1 MGNINKMRKRYE
13 SEKMAKRV
21 MDTPEFKEAM
31 RKQEEQSVLRAICT
45 LSFMAC
51 GYLETRHGYKAN
63 GLKKF
68 LDFIKVSLECSADD
82 ESFFV
87 EYSKYYKEEYG
98 LDVLDEL
105 GMGLED

>member
-1 MGNINKMRKRYE
+1 MGSMAKMRKRYE
-13 SEKMAKRV
+13 SEQMARRV
-21 MDTPEFKEAM
+21 MDTPEFKQAM
-31 RKQEEQSVLRAICT
+31 RKQEEQAVLKAICT

-68 LDFIKVSLECSADD
+68 LDFIKLSLECTTDD

-87 EYSKYYKEEYG
+87 EYAKYYKEEYD
-98 LDVLDEL
+98 LDVLGVL